1 MTAPFS
7 GDHSPRFLHYLGC
20 WLLVILAVACC
31 PNPTPAETAP
41 AGDRIDTSL
50 FVASG
55 SELRTLVKEALVAG
69 TPAEVFAAWTTE
81 AGILSFLEVESN
93 IDLRIGGPME
103 LYFGPDLPEGQKGSE
118 SCQILSY
125 VPDRM
130 LSFSWNGPPLFPE
143 ERSKRS
149 WVVIF
154 FDEMPSGRTKVQL
167 QHLGFG
173 TGGRWDDVYEYF
185 DNAWGKVLE
194 WLHNYFREQSAE

>member
-7 GDHSPRFLHYLGC
+7 RGQSPSCACG
-20 WLLVILAVACC
+20 WLLLVLVATCI
-31 PNPTPAETAP
+31 
-41 AGDRIDTSL
+41 AGTVGDASALSRDQIDTSL

-55 SELRTLVKEALVAG
+55 PELRTLQKEALVDG

-103 LYFGPDLPEGQKGSE
+103 LYFGPDLPEGQRGSE
-118 SCQILSY
+118 GCQILSY

-143 ERSKRS
+143 ERAKRS
-149 WVVIF
+149 WVVVLL
-154 FDEMPSGRTKVQL
+154 DEMPSGRTKVQL

-185 DNAWGKVLE
+185 ENAWGKVLE
-194 WLHNYFREQSAE
+194 WLHNHFQKQSGE